1 MLARL
6 LLDPGRP
13 VPADELVEA
22 AWPGDPR
29 DAATRS
35 LSVRLASLR
44 AFLEPERPPGAPSTL
59 LVRDGSAYRLA
70 VDAGQVDAHRFQQ
83 LVEHG
88 EYDQALEL
96 WGTPFEDLV
105 DHPAAQAEI
114 QRLEALAVRA
124 RVGRARALVAEGGH
138 EEALDDLRRL
148 AEAEPLQEEV
158 ARVLALA
165 LYRSGRQVEALDAL
179 RALSGRLAELGLA
192 TDPETRAL
200 EQRILNHAVGERATG
215 TPVPRPASRFFGRER
230 ESERAA
236 ALLADGRLVTIV
248 GAGGAGKSRL
258 ALELAEQLDLPSWW
272 CELAPVGLDAD
283 VPGALAEAVGIE
295 LASGG
300 AGLAHVIEQV
310 AHRRGLLVLDN
321 CEHLIDGVAEAVER
335 LLAAGG
341 RLRIL
346 ATSRTPLGVDG
357 ERVLALAGLEPAAAR
372 ELFLARAGGA
382 VDGELPAVEAIC
394 RRVDGL
400 PLAIELAA
408 GRTRSLTATEIAAR
422 VGESFQVLAV
432 SGRRGAARHDT
443 LQAAIDWSY
452 ELLEE
457 PEQQLFEQLSV
468 FQRGCT
474 LAAAEE
480 VCGVDAADLLDR
492 LVAHSMVTAA
502 QADGVTRFG
511 MLESLREYAA
521 ARLERRGESA
531 AVRDRHV
538 DHHLRRVERVAHD
551 FAGWRDQSL
560 PLAPDFDDL
569 RGAVRWCITSDER
582 PERAFAL
589 LAPLWATAHSARAHE
604 IAVLAEEALAA
615 LAGRCAARGGAGH
628 SR

>member
-1 MLARL
+1 MSSR
-6 LLDPGRP
+6 
-13 VPADELVEA
+13 
-22 AWPGDPR
+22 
-29 DAATRS
+29 
-35 LSVRLASLR
+35 AS
-44 AFLEPERPPGAPSTL
+44 
-59 LVRDGSAYRLA
+59 
-70 VDAGQVDAHRFQQ
+70 
-83 LVEHG
+83 
-88 EYDQALEL
+88 YDQALEL

-124 RVGRARALVAEGGH
+124 RVGRARALVTEGGH

-148 AEAEPLQEEV
+148 ADAEPLHEEV
-158 ARVLALA
+158 ARVLSLA

-179 RALSGRLAELGLA
+179 RALAGRLAELGLA

-200 EQRILNHAVGERATG
+200 EQRILNHAVGERAAG
-215 TPVPRPASRFFGRER
+215 TPVPRPASRFVGRER
-230 ESERAA
+230 EVERAA
-236 ALLADGRLVTIV
+236 ELLADGRLVTIV

-258 ALELAEQLDLPSWW
+258 ALELAGQLDLPSWW

-300 AGLAHVIEQV
+300 AGSSTSS
-310 AHRRGLLVLDN
+310 RRSRTGAG
-321 CEHLIDGVAEAVER
+321 CSCSTTASTSSTASPSAVER

-341 RLRIL
+341 PLRIL

-357 ERVLALAGLEPAAAR
+357 ERVLGLAGLEPEAAR
-372 ELFLARAGGA
+372 ELFLSRASGA
-382 VDGELPAVEAIC
+382 VDDELPAVEAIC

-457 PEQQLFEQLSV
+457 PERQLFERLSV

-480 VCGVDAADLLDR
+480 VCGIAEAADLLDR
-492 LVAHSMVTAA
+492 LVAHSMVTAT

-511 MLESLREYAA
+511 MLQSLREYAA

-551 FAGWRDQSL
+551 FAGWRDAEPAAGPGL
-560 PLAPDFDDL
+560 RRPARRGPLVHRFR
-569 RGAVRWCITSDER
+569 RGARARVRAAGPAVGD
-582 PERAFAL
+582 RAL
-589 LAPLWATAHSARAHE
+589 GARARDRR
-604 IAVLAEEALAA
+604 AGRGGARA
-615 LAGRCAARGGAGH
+615 LAGRRAPPGGAGH
-628 SR
+628 GRHRPPGDRRRRRSPPTTPAARSSSTPAP